1 MLELRLCPN
10 DDDNN
15 DHIFCEN
22 EIWLDRFKIVRKLGK
37 GSFGQVF
44 AAVDLKMA
52 LLTGQ
57 TEKDANVAI
66 KIIKNR
72 KTFFKQ
78 ALTEI
83 KILELL
89 NEKDING
96 NHRTVHMKEH
106 FQYCGHLCI
115 VYELLSAN
123 LYEVIKAGKFSG
135 LSIGLIRKIAYQ
147 ILLTLQLL
155 SRDDV
160 QVIHCD
166 LKPENTKS
174 AAVKVIDFG
183 SSCFANQRAY
193 TYIQSRFYR
202 SPEVILGLSY
212 SMSIDMW
219 SLGCV
224 LYELFS
230 GEPLFSGQNE
240 HDQLLKIID
249 VLGQPPKTMLENA
262 SPQKVSSMFRKV
274 PRASSATTGTPNA
287 SPGGTRSVALE
298 FSVIIPPSFKLRRK
312 SLNELMN
319 EKYNS
324 QISSEIVSCDG
335 KILQSEEQTRHA
347 QHKDF
352 SGERLDF
359 WKFRDLIER
368 MIVYD
373 PQERLT
379 PDEALRHDFFTKTT
393 AERCVN
399 TNATVWSKEV
409 HRSGGGLVTNGCAA
423 SIYVIEAFSHRY
435 GHDLASA
442 IQNVQFLISISLD
455 LEQIESF
462 DVLESEQ
469 LIVVSFA
476 NIVN

>member
-1 MLELRLCPN
+1 MP
-10 DDDNN
+10 
-15 DHIFCEN
+15 F
-22 EIWLDRFKIVRKLGK
+22 
-37 GSFGQVF
+37 
-44 AAVDLKMA
+44 
-52 LLTGQ
+52 
-57 TEKDANVAI
+57 
-66 KIIKNR
+66 
-72 KTFFKQ
+72 
-78 ALTEI
+78 
-83 KILELL
+83 
-89 NEKDING
+89 
-96 NHRTVHMKEH
+96 HMKEH

-166 LKPENTKS
+166 LKPENVLLCSTK
-174 AAVKVIDFG
+174 K
-183 SSCFANQRAY
+183 
-193 TYIQSRFYR
+193 
-202 SPEVILGLSY
+202 VILGLSY

-409 HRSGGGLVTNGCAA
+409 HRSGGGLVG
-423 SIYVIEAFSHRY
+423 I
-435 GHDLASA
+435 
-442 IQNVQFLISISLD
+442 
-455 LEQIESF
+455 
-462 DVLESEQ
+462 
-469 LIVVSFA
+469 
-476 NIVN
+476 